1 MTTVLDINVFLDEY
15 KLEESALKIIGH
27 VRPQWKEN
35 QLAFKVFTDGITN
48 KLIGCWSIEDSS
60 DVILVRIYGKN
71 TNLLI
76 DREEEKANFILL
88 HKAGYAPQLYATF
101 KNGLA
106 YAYVPGETVTTCT
119 VRDVS
124 VYPLIAV
131 TMARIHSIHTDQ
143 PRHPIIWEKTKKFLS
158 LVPNQYSSTKTE
170 ETYKEHFPDG
180 TATLSDELQL
190 LKNLLSE
197 EENAIVFCHNDL
209 LLPNIIHQNGKVSF
223 IDYEYAGWNYQAFDI
238 GNHFAEFAGVS
249 EVDYSLY
256 PDRDFQYSWIKI
268 YMDEYNK
275 CNNITKELIDS
286 DINKFYSQIN
296 KFALVSHLFWASW
309 ALVQAQHSTINFNF
323 MGYAITRMEE
333 YYKKKNI
340 ILKLS

>member
-1 MTTVLDINVFLDEY
+1 MSTVQDIDLFLDEY
-15 KLEESALKIIGH
+15 SLEESARKIIGEI
-27 VRPQWKEN
+27 RPQWREK
-35 QLAFKVFTDGITN
+35 QLTFKVFTDGITN
-48 KLIGCWSIEDSS
+48 KLIGCWSAEDIA
-60 DVILVRIYGKN
+60 DLILVRIYGKN
-71 TNLLI
+71 TDLLI
-76 DREEEKANFILL
+76 DRDEEKANFILL

-101 KNGLA
+101 RNGLA
-106 YAYVPGETVTTCT
+106 YAYVPGETVTTRT

-131 TMARIHSIHTDQ
+131 TMARIHSIHKDQ
-143 PRHPIIWEKTKKFLS
+143 PHNPILWDKIDKFLS
-158 LVPNQYSSTKTE
+158 LVPNQYSSTKTQ
-170 ETYKEHFPDG
+170 ETYKENFPDG
-180 TATLSDELQL
+180 AVSLGDELQL

-197 EENAIVFCHNDL
+197 EKSPIVFCHNDL
-209 LLPNIIHQNGKVSF
+209 LLPNIIYKSGKVSF

-256 PDRDFQYSWIKI
+256 PDRDFQFTWIKI
-268 YMDEYNK
+268 YLVEYNQ
-275 CNNITKELIDS
+275 CNNITKEINES

-309 ALVQAQHSTINFNF
+309 ALVQAQHSTIKFNF
-323 MGYAITRMEE
+323 MRYAITRMQE

-340 ILKLS
+340 FLKL